1 MKLVAQAVAPEP
13 SAPVA
18 RSPRARRPARQR
30 NTTNS
35 TVYRERY
42 GKVEHAKSGDDY
54 DETNRVEEEDWD
66 KMD

>member
-1 MKLVAQAVAPEP
+1 MFGGKKKQNPAAQAVAPEP

-18 RSPRARRPARQR
+18 RSPRARRPTRQR

-42 GKVEHAKSGDDY
+42 
-54 DETNRVEEEDWD
+54 DER
-66 KMD
+66 